1 MVKEPVIETL
11 VGEQAATL
19 FAGDENEFDFP
30 KEFPL
35 SYAEIQLRQSED
47 DYILQK
53 LAEKDTPYEE
63 QSFPFGDKEFKLI
76 TKENKIVI
84 PEVLQLKAVQYY
96 HLTLCHPG
104 EKRTEA
110 TLAQHY
116 TWKGMQKTV
125 EKVCKR
131 CATCQLNKPTLR
143 RVGHLPPK
151 VVEETPWERLCI
163 DLIGP
168 YQIQGIRKGSPER
181 KLHCLTMIDPVTGW
195 FEIAEIS
202 AKTADVIINV
212 LEQKWLVRY
221 PRPTEV
227 ICDRGKEFM
236 AEVRDTLHNDYGITR
251 KPITT
256 RNPQANSMVE
266 RAHQTLHQMFA
277 TMRLGMDDNAQDTW
291 DGIIAAVGFAMR
303 ATVHSTMRATPMQ
316 LVFGRDAI
324 HNVRFQA
331 DWQFIKERRQRMIV
345 QNNQRENAK
354 RKPHNYQVGD
364 LVKLEQYQNR
374 AYGKTRFTGPYEIHR
389 VNDNGTVVLRQ
400 ETANGGAVLQTWNIR
415 KIHPYTQD

>member
-1 MVKEPVIETL
+1 
-11 VGEQAATL
+11 
-19 FAGDENEFDFP
+19 
-30 KEFPL
+30 
-35 SYAEIQLRQSED
+35 
-47 DYILQK
+47 
-53 LAEKDTPYEE
+53 
-63 QSFPFGDKEFKLI
+63 
-76 TKENKIVI
+76 
-84 PEVLQLKAVQYY
+84 
-96 HLTLCHPG
+96 
-104 EKRTEA
+104 
-110 TLAQHY
+110 
-116 TWKGMQKTV
+116 
-125 EKVCKR
+125 
-131 CATCQLNKPTLR
+131 
-143 RVGHLPPK
+143 
-151 VVEETPWERLCI
+151 
-163 DLIGP
+163 
-168 YQIQGIRKGSPER
+168 
-181 KLHCLTMIDPVTGW
+181 MIDPVTGW